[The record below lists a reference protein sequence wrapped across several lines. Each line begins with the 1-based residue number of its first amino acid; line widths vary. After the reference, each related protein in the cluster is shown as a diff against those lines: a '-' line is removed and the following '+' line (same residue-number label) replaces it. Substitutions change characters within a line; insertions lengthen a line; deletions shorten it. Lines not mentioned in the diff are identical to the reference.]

1 MARHDQARNAGV
13 RRDTLDETLPK
24 FFRRV
29 YNIRSYVMKAFR
41 SIILALLS
49 IGFLTSCEKEDHY
62 YVKYDVNVVL
72 HEGEEIDI
80 NYILEDGKRMN
91 YHTTS
96 DNPFSVTIGPVTKG
110 FIAGV
115 TASIFN
121 CTTNEVS
128 GLYCWISVSQ
138 NNGPFT
144 MVEQDGG
151 AFCVSTKWLYHTVGQ

>member
-1 MARHDQARNAGV
+1 
-13 RRDTLDETLPK
+13 
-24 FFRRV
+24 
-29 YNIRSYVMKAFR
+29 MKAFR
-41 SIILALLS
+41 SILLALLS

-62 YVKYDVNVVL
+62 YVKYDVNVDL

-144 MVEQDGG
+144 MVEQEGG

>member
-1 MARHDQARNAGV
+1 
-13 RRDTLDETLPK
+13 
-24 FFRRV
+24 
-29 YNIRSYVMKAFR
+29 MKAFR

-49 IGFLTSCEKEDHY
+49 IVFLTSCEKEDSY